1 MSLNPLTLPTDKNRN
16 PVLGI
21 TVRAGD
27 VKGQL
32 PVTVLDANNAP
43 YDLTDAQITFYE
55 QKNNNKWIV
64 DSNNFVI
71 DDKHPGQF
79 TYSFHDQVS
88 AMGTGT
94 AWFEIKKGDVVDS
107 TQNFQITVEKGLTMS
122 VTNSNYISDFDG
134 LRDKLRDI
142 TKDADQTYKQESSD
156 LQQLGTKT
164 INDMQQ
170 AYSDLSKQLQTT
182 FKQSQ
187 TDRANDWTQDK
198 NRIDGEWSSD
208 KSTYAQQFTDSQNK
222 NATAF
227 TNQQNK
233 INDDWTAQKNKLLAD
248 WQTKKDSLDS
258 TITGMQTSLDNL
270 QKALDQLDKTDIPNA
285 AQKVADLKQQI
296 ADAEKQF
303 SAVDFSQFVTGTQFK
318 EVQDKFADYYT
329 KAETDNSLAAKADRA
344 DVYTKAELDPKLAE
358 AGKVKTVSLNGGNK
372 VAPDS
377 GGNIDLAVPQPDL
390 TEYAKTSDVTAA
402 ISPAQTTANEA
413 KTAASTAQSTA
424 DANTAKINAINASI
438 SQLQVAKH
446 FTDASAAQ
454 SYSSAHPTT
463 VCLIDE

>member
-64 DSNNFVI
+64 DSNNVVI

-94 AWFEIKKGDVVDS
+94 AWFEIKKDDVVDS

-122 VTNSNYISDFDG
+122 VTNSNYISDFDD
-134 LRDKLRDI
+134 LHNKLRDI
-142 TKDADQTYKQESSD
+142 TKDADKTYKQESSD

-170 AYSDLSKQLQTT
+170 AYSSLSKQLQET

-198 NRIDGEWSSD
+198 NRIDSEWSND
-208 KSTYAQQFTDSQNK
+208 KSNYAQQFTDSQTK
-222 NATAF
+222 NSTAF
-227 TNQQNK
+227 TNQQK
-233 INDDWTAQKNKLLAD
+233 QINDDWDTQKTGLLKA
-248 WQTKKDSLDS
+248 WQIKKDSLDN
-258 TITGMQTSLDNL
+258 TIAGMQTSLDSL
-270 QKALDQLDKTDIPNA
+270 QKSLDQLDKTDIPDVT
-285 AQKVADLKQQI
+285 QKVANLKQQI
-296 ADAEKQF
+296 EDAEKQF
-303 SAVDFSQFVTGTQFK
+303 STVDFSQFVTGTQFK
-318 EVQDKFADYYT
+318 QIQDKFADYYT
-329 KAETDNSLAAKADRA
+329 KTEADNSLAAKADKA
-344 DVYTKAELDPKLAE
+344 DVYTKEELDPKLAE
-358 AGKVKTVSLNGGNK
+358 AGKVKTVSLNGGTK
-372 VAPDS
+372 TAPDNT
-377 GGNIDLAVPQPDL
+377 GNIDLTVPQPDL
-390 TEYAKTSDVTAA
+390 TGYAKTAD
-402 ISPAQTTANEA
+402 INGQFTTVNNQIKELQ
-413 KTAASTAQSTA
+413 SQQSTFTPITQA
-424 DANTAKINAINASI
+424 DYDK
-438 SQLQVAKH
+438 L
-446 FTDASAAQ
+446 TDAQKANGMYAIGDSN
-454 SYSSAHPTT
+454 
-463 VCLIDE
+463 